1 MGDSG
6 NTWRTSTGTVP
17 KANEGELALAPNGS
31 LVMNSR
37 WTHSSRLLSWSDDGG
52 ETWSAPIN
60 DSLPL
65 LSGAVEGS
73 MIRVSQYGGGSPRD
87 DLLLTASPYG
97 PGGRCNMTVWASDDS
112 GASWDVLTSLDETY
126 GLDPSE
132 AAAYSSMVQINNT
145 HFALAYE
152 RHDYGYL
159 TLVYLE
165 LPRRKKTQHAII

>member
-37 WTHSSRLLSWSDDGG
+37 WTHSSRLLSWSQDGG

-65 LSGAVEGS
+65 LSGQVEGS
-73 MIRVSQYGGGSPRD
+73 MIRVSQY
-87 DLLLTASPYG
+87 
-97 PGGRCNMTVWASDDS
+97 DS

-126 GLDPSE
+126 GLDP
-132 AAAYSSMVQINNT
+132 
-145 HFALAYE
+145 
-152 RHDYGYL
+152 
-159 TLVYLE
+159 
-165 LPRRKKTQHAII
+165 